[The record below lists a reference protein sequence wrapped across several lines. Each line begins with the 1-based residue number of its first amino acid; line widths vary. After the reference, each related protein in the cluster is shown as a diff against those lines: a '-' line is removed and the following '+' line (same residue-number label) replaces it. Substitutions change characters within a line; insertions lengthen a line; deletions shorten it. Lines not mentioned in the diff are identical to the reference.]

1 MGKDPAFLFYVG
13 DFNEGTQDFTNEE
26 VGTYLRLL
34 LFQFSQ
40 GHLPLGRIKRKLN
53 SDFDKLWPILSS
65 KFIEDDN
72 GNYYN
77 ERLQE
82 EQIKRM
88 KFCESRRVNKLG
100 DTPYCSNI

>member
-1 MGKDPAFLFYVG
+1 MGKDPAFLFYVT
-13 DFNEGTQDFTNEE
+13 DFNDGTQDFTNEE
-26 VGTYLRLL
+26 VGAYLRLL

-40 GHLPLGRIKRKLN
+40 GHLPIERIQRKLGA
-53 SDFDKLWPILSS
+53 DFERLWAVLSP
-65 KFIEDDN
+65 KFIKDSI

-88 KFCESRRVNKLG
+88 RYCDSRRDNKVGSL
-100 DTPYCSNI
+100 